1 MEERTK
7 KQQFPV
13 YYINGIPTEHPLAFR
28 NSNRMPSARPEAPR
42 SHRKGQYSCE
52 FCRAR
57 KLRCDRPLPCTNCV
71 SRGKTCHFGPSAGQR
86 AITLADHQL
95 PGKQQQ
101 QQQQH
106 EQMPVTASLVP
117 PVTAGTNTG
126 APTSSSDQPPSLSAT
141 TTTPFI
147 SPTSTGQA
155 QLLQEVQSL
164 RRLAADLERRVALS
178 TSTSTATH
186 QHEHHSPSPRIH
198 IAVGQSRSPSS
209 SKRPSLDQVKD
220 VVAHLEHVST
230 VQSSLEPIYGDD
242 LMFKFERIRNIPGAP
257 SFTVHNGKPARCVW
271 LPFHNETSFIL
282 DKFITNI
289 SYIHHVV
296 HHPSL
301 PTTIDDIYRKI
312 GNQEPIEPGHLV
324 LLLGI
329 IANTIELWS
338 WHDEVEG
345 DDSIFPSTA
354 EFNAQTPLWIKSA
367 MDVIKS
373 GENGPPPSL
382 ETIQGIIILAFA
394 VSNTEGVS
402 LRYRSLISTG
412 LVLSRE
418 LGLHRIDHESNA
430 ATANTIRAEMGRRVW
445 WYLVATDWLLAAL
458 YGGPNE
464 GVYQTHPQ
472 HMTVKKPRNIN
483 DADLVDNGYQTEFP
497 LAQPTEMS
505 YFLQRIRMAE
515 IARRTVDES
524 QTVAN
529 SSGPGDSTHIMKLD
543 FKLDQFIHDIPF
555 FFNLDNY
562 EDNPE
567 STSAEI
573 FVHAYLL
580 NLVIHTQRCK
590 LHLRYL
596 TSGTNKSTMYATS
609 REICLKSARQ
619 LIRAETQLER
629 AQHPFVLIRLRLSAI
644 RYGVFLA
651 CIALLMDAYINGSGS
666 LQDEISHGNVAEAL
680 RILEGARCHSWA
692 AQNLSDSLDQVLAKY
707 RAQNPEFQ
715 NQPAEG
721 VSSSF
726 DTSGSSYI
734 SYAPVME
741 SVTTQLA
748 PGSSQIPVM
757 STRMG
762 GGGIMPPISSE
773 QPPGSVG
780 QSHFDSQMV
789 QNLEELIFSDVLQ
802 WDYSFPSVQSASF
815 F

>member
-1 MEERTK
+1 
-7 KQQFPV
+7 
-13 YYINGIPTEHPLAFR
+13 
-28 NSNRMPSARPEAPR
+28 MPSARPEAPR

-71 SRGKTCHFGPSAGQR
+71 SRGKTCHFGPLPGQR
-86 AITLADHQL
+86 PSTLADHQL
-95 PGKQQQ
+95 PGQHQQQ
-101 QQQQH
+101 NQQQLH
-106 EQMPVTASLVP
+106 EQQPVTAPLVS
-117 PVTAGTNTG
+117 PVTGRTNTG
-126 APTSSSDQPPSLSAT
+126 APTSSSDQPPSLPAT
-141 TTTPFI
+141 TTTHFVP
-147 SPTSTGQA
+147 PTALGQT
-155 QLLQEVQSL
+155 QLLKEVQSL

-178 TSTSTATH
+178 TNTSTAH
-186 QHEHHSPSPRIH
+186 QDEHHPSPSPRTH
-198 IAVGQSRSPSS
+198 IDVGQSGSPSS
-209 SKRPSLDQVKD
+209 SESPRLDQVKD
-220 VVAHLEHVST
+220 VVAHLERVSM
-230 VQSSLEPIYGDD
+230 VQSSREPPIYVDD
-242 LMFKFERIRNIPGAP
+242 LVFQFERIRDIPGAP
-257 SFTVHNGKPARCVW
+257 SFTVRNGKPARCVW
-271 LPFHNETSFIL
+271 LPFHNETRFIL
-282 DKFITNI
+282 DKFITNV

-301 PTTIDDIYRKI
+301 PATIDDLYRKI
-312 GNQEPIEPGHLV
+312 ENQEPIEPGHLV

-329 IANTIELWS
+329 IANTVEVWS

-345 DDSIFPSTA
+345 DGSIFQSA
-354 EFNAQTPLWIKSA
+354 IEANAQTPLWIKSA

-373 GENGPPPSL
+373 GENGPPLAL

-412 LVLSRE
+412 LLLSRE

-430 ATANTIRAEMGRRVW
+430 ATANTIRAEEGRRVW
-445 WYLVATDWLLAAL
+445 WYLVATDWLLAVL

-483 DADLVDNGYQTEFP
+483 DSDLVDNGYQTEFP
-497 LAQPTEMS
+497 LSQPTEMS

-515 IARRTVDES
+515 IARRTVDQS
-524 QTVAN
+524 QTAAD

-543 FKLDQFIHDIPF
+543 FQLDQFIHDIPF

-567 STSAEI
+567 STSAGT

-580 NLVIHTQRCK
+580 NLVIHSQRCK

-596 TSGTNKSTMYATS
+596 TSDPNKSPMYAAS

-619 LIRAETQLER
+619 LIRAESQLER
-629 AQHPFVLIRLRLSAI
+629 AQHPFVLVRLRLSAI

-666 LQDEISHGNVAEAL
+666 LQDEINHGDVAEAL

-692 AQNLSDSLDQVLAKY
+692 AQNLSDSLNQVLAKY
-707 RAQNPEFQ
+707 RAQNPEDQ
-715 NQPAEG
+715 NQPSENS
-721 VSSSF
+721 SSSF
-726 DTSGSSYI
+726 TASGASYTSS
-734 SYAPVME
+734 APTMQPM
-741 SVTTQLA
+741 TTQLA
-748 PGSSQIPVM
+748 PASNQLPIM
-757 STRMG
+757 STGMG
-762 GGGIMPPISSE
+762 GGAMMPPVSGE
-773 QPPGSVG
+773 QLSGSVV
-780 QSHFDSQMV
+780 QSQFDPQMA

-802 WDYSFPSVQSASF
+802 WDYSFPSVHSASF

>member
-1 MEERTK
+1 M
-7 KQQFPV
+7 
-13 YYINGIPTEHPLAFR
+13 PTACRQHDPKPLVRIVKANTR
-28 NSNRMPSARPEAPR
+28 ANSAGTEAP
-42 SHRKGQYSCE
+42 
-52 FCRAR
+52 
-57 KLRCDRPLPCTNCV
+57 
-71 SRGKTCHFGPSAGQR
+71 
-86 AITLADHQL
+86 
-95 PGKQQQ
+95 Q

-106 EQMPVTASLVP
+106 EQLPVTASFVS
-117 PVTAGTNTG
+117 PVIAATNTG
-126 APTSSSDQPPSLSAT
+126 VPTSSSDQPPSLPAT
-141 TTTPFI
+141 TTSPFI
-147 SPTSTGQA
+147 SPTSTGQT

-178 TSTSTATH
+178 TSTATH
-186 QHEHHSPSPRIH
+186 QIEHHPSPSPRAH
-198 IAVGQSRSPSS
+198 IEVGQSGSPSS
-209 SKRPSLDQVKD
+209 SESPRLDQVKD
-220 VVAHLEHVST
+220 VVAHLERVSM
-230 VQSSLEPIYGDD
+230 VQSSREPIYVDD
-242 LMFKFERIRNIPGAP
+242 LVFKFEHIRNIPSAP
-257 SFTVHNGKPARCVW
+257 TFTVQN
-271 LPFHNETSFIL
+271 
-282 DKFITNI
+282 
-289 SYIHHVV
+289 V

-301 PTTIDDIYRKI
+301 PATIDSLYRKI
-312 GNQEPIEPGHLV
+312 ENQEPIELGHLV

-329 IANTIELWS
+329 IANTIEVWS

-345 DDSIFPSTA
+345 EDSIFPSA
-354 EFNAQTPLWIKSA
+354 VEANAQTPLWVKSA

-373 GENGPPPSL
+373 GENGPPLAL

-394 VSNTEGVS
+394 VCNTEGVS

-412 LVLSRE
+412 LLLSRE

-430 ATANTIRAEMGRRVW
+430 ASANTIRAEMGRRVW
-445 WYLVATDWLLAAL
+445 WYLVATDWLLAVL

-464 GVYQTHPQ
+464 GVYQTHPK
-472 HMTVKKPRNIN
+472 HMIVKKPRNIN
-483 DADLVDNGYQTEFP
+483 DADLVDNGCQTEFP
-497 LAQPTEMS
+497 LSHPTEMS

-515 IARRTVDES
+515 IARRTVDQS
-524 QTVAN
+524 QTAAD

-543 FKLDQFIHDIPF
+543 FQLDQFIHDTPF
-555 FFNLDNY
+555 FLNLDTY

-567 STSAEI
+567 PTSAEI

-596 TSGTNKSTMYATS
+596 TSGPSKSPMYATS

-619 LIRAETQLER
+619 LIRAESQLER

-666 LQDEISHGNVAEAL
+666 LQDEISHGDVAEAL

-692 AQNLSDSLDQVLAKY
+692 AQNLSDSLNQVLAKY

-715 NQPAEG
+715 NQSAQDISTP
-721 VSSSF
+721 F
-726 DTSGSSYI
+726 TPSGASYVRTV
-734 SYAPVME
+734 PVME

-748 PGSSQIPVM
+748 PGSGQLPIM
-757 STRMG
+757 STGMG
-762 GGGIMPPISSE
+762 GGGMMPPISDE
-773 QPPGSVG
+773 QLPGSVG
-780 QSHFDSQMV
+780 QSQFDSQMAH
-789 QNLEELIFSDVLQ
+789 NLEEFIFSDVLQ